1 MKHLV
6 FLFLLLMSGCAMQWR
21 HSWAIVDK
29 RTNECWYLYSSNLS
43 IEQKVSWY
51 NLHGD
56 WVHTSDNFDLR
67 RADDEDYAK
76 HFRDMGIED
85 PELVCRNGLNKR

>member
-1 MKHLV
+1 MKYLI
-6 FLFLLLMSGCAMQWR
+6 FLLLFVSGCAIQWR

-29 RTNECWYLYSSNLS
+29 NTNECWYLYSSNLDIGS
-43 IEQKVSWY
+43 KVSWY
-51 NLHGD
+51 NSYGD
-56 WVHTSDNFDLR
+56 LVYTSDSYNLR